1 MRLRSL
7 ALAIATSSASVLA
20 LAAPIDTQLASVQL
34 WLDKNRPDLAELA
47 LDKALLIAPTNA
59 QALLLRVQLAYSADQ
74 PNQANAAI
82 ATLVKAHPNSS
93 ALAQAQAY
101 RRLSSG
107 DGRDFATAE
116 IMARTGRGEAAVV
129 MARRVFPKGPPGGDL
144 SLRYYRLLASVPAY
158 WATATDG
165 LAQLVRDNPGQQRYR
180 EALNDMLSSP
190 EGERRAEAAAE
201 LKRRNDPFVIARE
214 TALRDLQN
222 DQTGRAEKAL
232 LALQKQRGNDAA
244 TLAGL
249 GRIRMREGRH
259 AEAVELFSQAL
270 KANNPD
276 LRSELQSL
284 KRTATFWA
292 SLANARKTR
301 DTISLDEALKA
312 TSKALALQPHQADAL
327 NLRAQLLAE
336 QGNKAGAEAAWKEA
350 LRFTPGHEGSLSN
363 YLSWLA
369 QEGRVAEA
377 RALLIEAGDRPEL
390 RETLARVK
398 AGQLRDEADALVE
411 KGDFAAAEKRLRLAQ
426 HEAPNDPWLAFDLA
440 KVLQRQ
446 QRGDEGDAVMAPFA
460 NLKDGS
466 SAYAYALFASSQ
478 DRFDD
483 AEAALAAVPESELNE
498 SIVRYADEL
507 RLRRQLQIL
516 ADAKSL
522 SERQAAFVQAERLSQ
537 DDPDA
542 SAQVAKILIQRPDAK
557 LPNGVEWM
565 RERQAN
571 ADPQASN
578 IDWQFALADV
588 LIAGNDPAG
597 ATATLAPYTKSRQ
610 SLTNAQNS
618 RLGGLQVD
626 SFLGRGEMAEA
637 AGDHAQAFQWFA
649 QASEFEGRPVGNPNA
664 LSVEV
669 EFAKTAT
676 ERALTRNQKRLDG
689 YVHTGLIYREKSGT
703 DGISTTRVTE
713 IPTEIYWPIGYR
725 GHFIGH
731 IDQVSIDAGTLPT
744 NLRDQAQ
751 FGQVLAK
758 SPTGITPVSQSADG
772 IALGVGFETD
782 NYRFDLGTT
791 PLGFAVT
798 SWVGGLR
805 YSDADATH
813 YKSMELFRR
822 PVQSSLLSY
831 AGTRDPASGRVWGGV
846 VRTGAS
852 FRFSNSV
859 NGRTRAIGGRAA
871 VLTGTSVATNEELR
885 LSVSQSHDVIDRRDT
900 QVNAGLGLTY
910 WHFTKDL
917 SEFSFGHGGYY
928 SPQQYLSLDFP
939 VRWTGRWKDYAYLLE
954 PSVGLS
960 WATSKDSPYHPSDA
974 ALQALAVANASA
986 NPILPNPIYAGGG
999 GGVSMSYSLQ
1009 GALEKR
1015 VAPNWFIGTG
1025 FRIDRAEFYSPNVL
1039 QLYLRYEI
1047 KPKRGLVEYPPRLL
1061 RTYADF

>member
-47 LDKALLIAPTNA
+47 LEKALLIAPTNA
-59 QALLLRVQLAYSADQ
+59 QALLLRIQLAYSAGQ

-82 ATLVKAHPNSS
+82 AVLAKAHPNSS

-101 RRLSSG
+101 RRLNSG

-116 IMARTGRGEAAVV
+116 IMARTGRGEAAVA

-144 SLRYYRLLASVPAY
+144 SLRYFRLLASVPAY

-165 LAQLVRDNPGQQRYR
+165 LAQLVRDNSGQQRYR
-180 EALNDMLSSP
+180 DALNEMLSSP

-214 TALRDLQN
+214 AALRDLQN
-222 DQTGRAEKAL
+222 DQTDKAEKTL

-249 GRIRMREGRH
+249 GRIRMREGKH
-259 AEAVELFSQAL
+259 AEAVELFSRAL

-276 LRSELQSL
+276 LRNELQSL

-292 SLANARKTR
+292 SLASARETR
-301 DTISLDEALKA
+301 DTISLDDALKA
-312 TSKALALQPHQADAL
+312 TSEALKLQPHQADAL

-336 QGNKAGAEAAWKEA
+336 QGNKADAEAAWKEA
-350 LRFTPGHEGSLSN
+350 LRFTPNHEGSLSN

-369 QEGRVAEA
+369 EEGRVAEA
-377 RALLIEAGDRPEL
+377 NVLLAQAGDKPEL
-390 RETLARVK
+390 RETLARVR

-411 KGDFAAAEKRLRLAQ
+411 QGDLAAAEKRLRAAQ
-426 HEAPNDPWLAFDLA
+426 LETKNDPWLAFDLA

-446 QRGDEGDAVMAPFA
+446 QRSEEATAIMAPFA
-460 NLKDGS
+460 QTKEAS

-507 RLRRQLQIL
+507 HLRRQLQVL
-516 ADAKSL
+516 ANAKGL
-522 SERQAAFVQAERLSQ
+522 SERQAAFVQADRLSQ
-537 DDPDA
+537 GDPEA
-542 SAQVAKILIQRPDAK
+542 SAQVAKILIQRPHAK
-557 LPNGVEWM
+557 LPNGAKWM
-565 RERQAN
+565 RERVAA
-571 ADPQASN
+571 ADPQSSN

-588 LIAGNDPAG
+588 LIAGNDPTA
-597 ATATLAPYTKSRQ
+597 ASATLAPYTKSRQ
-610 SLTNAQNS
+610 RLTNAQNS

-626 SFLGRGEMAEA
+626 SFLARGEMAEA
-637 AGDHAQAFQWFA
+637 TGDHAQAFQWFA
-649 QASEFEGRPVGNPNA
+649 QASEFEGKPVANPND

-669 EFAKTAT
+669 EFAKTAS

-703 DGISTTRVTE
+703 DGISSTRVTE
-713 IPTEIYWPIGYR
+713 IPTEIYWPIGYH

-758 SPTGITPVSQSADG
+758 APLGITPVNQSADG

-822 PVQSSLLSY
+822 PVQSSVLSY
-831 AGTRDPASGRVWGGV
+831 AGTRDPVSGRVWGGV

-852 FRFSNSV
+852 FRFSHSV
-859 NGRTRAIGGRAA
+859 AGRTRAIGGRAA
-871 VLTGTSVATNEELR
+871 VLTGTSVASNEELR
-885 LSVSQSHDVIDRRDT
+885 LSVSQSHDLIDRRDT

-928 SPQQYLSLDFP
+928 SPQQYLSLDLP

-960 WATSKDSPYHPSDA
+960 WATSKDSPYHPTDA

-986 NPILPNPIYAGGG
+986 NPNLPNPIYAGGG

-1015 VAPNWFIGTG
+1015 VAPNWFIGAG